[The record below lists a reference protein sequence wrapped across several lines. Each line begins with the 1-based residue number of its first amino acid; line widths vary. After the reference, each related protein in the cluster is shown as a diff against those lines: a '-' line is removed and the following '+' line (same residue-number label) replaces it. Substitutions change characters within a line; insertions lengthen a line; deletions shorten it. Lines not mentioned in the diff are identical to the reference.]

1 MVAKKSKLV
10 EEEGCQVKMV
20 HLNRVRQARDEEP
33 RSAELNRLADLYKA
47 MGDPNRLRI
56 LLALRG
62 GEMCVCDL
70 AALTG
75 VSDSA
80 VSHALR
86 RLKDLALVKNRR
98 EGQMLYYTLDDHH
111 VSELLAA
118 SLEHLHH

>member
-98 EGQMLYYTLDDHH
+98 EGQMLYYSLDDYH

>member
-1 MVAKKSKLV
+1 MVAKKSKLI

-20 HLNRVRQARDEEP
+20 HLNRVRQAREEEP
-33 RSAELNRLADLYKA
+33 ASPELGRLADLYKA

-98 EGQMLYYTLDDHH
+98 DGQMLYYSLDDHH
-111 VSELLAA
+111 VSQLLAA